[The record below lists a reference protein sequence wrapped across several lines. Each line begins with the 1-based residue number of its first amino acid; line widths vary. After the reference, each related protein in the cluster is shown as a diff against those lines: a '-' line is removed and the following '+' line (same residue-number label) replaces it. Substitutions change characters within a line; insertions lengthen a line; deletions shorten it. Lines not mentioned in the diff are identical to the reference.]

1 VKRTAGFVAGLA
13 TLGVAVYFGSRLW
26 AQQPAAAPQAPPQT
40 RVGLVN
46 TLQVIKNYHKFKT
59 FDDEMRRLAKPFE
72 DNDKKLRDN
81 LNEWQ
86 KALNNAGLSQQD
98 RDKAEIEIKERKR
111 QIEDNALQAKKVLGT
126 RYDDQFKQLYIEV
139 EDAIKRYSVSNGY
152 HIVLQFDEKQAP
164 HELHSPPN
172 IQRKLQASA
181 STGCCVPV
189 YIAPGLDITLQ
200 VVANLNAGAPAPT
213 PAAGGG
219 PAQPSAGR

>member
-1 VKRTAGFVAGLA
+1 MA

-26 AQQPAAAPQAPPQT
+26 AQQPAGAPQAPPQT

-46 TLQVIKNYHKFKT
+46 TLQVIKSYHKFKT

-81 LNEWQ
+81 LLEWQ
-86 KALNNAGLSQQD
+86 KAAANPSLSAQD
-98 RDKAEIEIKERKR
+98 REKAETEIKERKR
-111 QIEDNALQAKKVLGT
+111 QIEDNALQAKKVLAS

-139 EDAIKRYSVSNGY
+139 EDAIKRYAGPNGY
-152 HIVLQFDEKQAP
+152 HIVLQYDEKQAP

-181 STGCCVPV
+181 TTGCCVPI

-200 VVANLNAGAPAPT
+200 IIANLNAGAPAASAP
-213 PAAGGG
+213 PAGG
-219 PAQPSAGR
+219 PQPGAGR